1 MRPRRRVILH
11 VWFRPAA
18 SACKLHRS
26 PEVSEFAH
34 PNLRSCMCSYA
45 AYTCIALFATST
57 PIPTGKDTRPTLAGM
72 PDDGVSP
79 HLAISYTQ
87 LPQFVPTSGT
97 LIIGFLIP
105 RCRENE
111 GVRDVQITDGK
122 RDKLRARARIPAG

>member
-1 MRPRRRVILH
+1 MKPRRRVILH

-34 PNLRSCMCSYA
+34 PNLRPCMCPYV
-45 AYTCIALFATST
+45 AYTCILSR
-57 PIPTGKDTRPTLAGM
+57 PPHLHPREKIRPRLRGCPTTML
-72 PDDGVSP
+72 VP

-111 GVRDVQITDGK
+111 GVRDVQITDRK